1 MRPLPT
7 KQLAKLGLALVTGLA
22 LLGAW
27 TAPATAQGVE
37 LRFGHVATT
46 DNPYHLAALR
56 FAELVA
62 KRTDDKI
69 KVTIFPNAQLG
80 NERDLV
86 EGLQLGT
93 LNMAISANAPLS
105 RYTEKVLLFDLPF
118 LFRDNAHWDAVVD
131 GPLGAQV
138 MQEFNQHGFRAV
150 GVFDGGWRSP
160 YNSRRPITA
169 LDDIQGL
176 KFRTMESPMHI
187 AIYRALGA
195 MGVPM
200 ASSEQYSAL
209 EQGVVDGSDAP
220 LTFYSQLKHYEVA
233 KNLSPLPLFKLTVYL
248 LISEKSY
255 ESLTPEQQ
263 KIVDEAGKEAAA
275 YAREKAREQEAKL
288 KDQLKGEG
296 VSVSKLKD
304 GELERFVDVMRKTVW
319 KEYEDKVGAENIER
333 VLKVQ

>member
-1 MRPLPT
+1 
-7 KQLAKLGLALVTGLA
+7 
-22 LLGAW
+22 
-27 TAPATAQGVE
+27 
-37 LRFGHVATT
+37 
-46 DNPYHLAALR
+46 
-56 FAELVA
+56 
-62 KRTDDKI
+62 
-69 KVTIFPNAQLG
+69 
-80 NERDLV
+80 
-86 EGLQLGT
+86 
-93 LNMAISANAPLS
+93 
-105 RYTEKVLLFDLPF
+105 
-118 LFRDNAHWDAVVD
+118 
-131 GPLGAQV
+131 
-138 MQEFNQHGFRAV
+138 
-150 GVFDGGWRSP
+150 
-160 YNSRRPITA
+160 
-169 LDDIQGL
+169 
-176 KFRTMESPMHI
+176 MHI
-187 AIYRALGA
+187 AIYQALGA
-195 MGVPM
+195 KGVPM

-248 LISEKSY
+248 LISEKAY